1 MEINYSG
8 KDGFNFTQPNLAINK
23 IAFGKRLII
32 IKGIYKVKNDYS
44 GKPSKH
50 KAELLVRVFK

>member
-1 MEINYSG
+1 VEEMDSISHNQIWQLT
-8 KDGFNFTQPNLAINK
+8 KLP
-23 IAFGKRLII
+23 FGKRLII

-50 KAELLVRVFK
+50 KAELLVKVFK